1 MIRLCNTTDN
11 QRSGARKAP
20 TLLAACALLP
30 TLLLTAACSSPDDRA
45 MAERLSKIES
55 KAQEA
60 DERSRKALSMAA
72 SGGGQPAPPPP
83 MVEGEIVQEDGETA
97 PVENVIFDGEVQ
109 DGEQGEGDAGV
120 PPPPPIAPG
129 G

>member
-1 MIRLCNTTDN
+1 M
-11 QRSGARKAP
+11 
-20 TLLAACALLP
+20 LAACALLP
-30 TLLLTAACSSPDDRA
+30 TLLLTAGCSSPEDRE

-60 DERSRKALSMAA
+60 DDRSRKALSMAA
-72 SGGGQPAPPPP
+72 TGGQPAPPPP
-83 MVEGEIVQEDGETA
+83 IVEGENLQDDGETA